1 MRKTFTQT
9 DIWLYLCA
17 NPLNVKVHI
26 GDLEDM
32 NNQDYIFFDYL
43 TDSPINADDGYTDSV
58 IGVQFS
64 VLTKDFEARK
74 VLVDYIKQMF
84 VCNVSFDHDSE
95 HEYYAAFMRTYLLIR
110 PEPIIP
116 E

>member
-1 MRKTFTQT
+1 MRKSFTQKE
-9 DIWLYLCA
+9 IWDYLVD
-17 NPLNVKVHI
+17 NPLGVEVHV

-43 TDSPINADDGYTDSV
+43 TDNPISADDGYTDST

-64 VLTKDFEARK
+64 VLTKDFENRK
-74 VLVDYIKQMF
+74 VLVKYIKDMF
-84 VCNVSFDHDSE
+84 VCTISYDHSDE

-110 PEPIIP
+110 DES
-116 E
+116 